1 MLLMFSLCVSGIW
14 WSHRW
19 TWHFERGFLQRQ
31 HPDHA
36 TTKGQPDCEFK
47 TCCFYPLLISLDVLF
62 AVNRNPFL
70 SLCVPSCGHQKTRQ
84 MRERP
89 ETGKTNGIA
98 LLIHLHSYLKHRQ
111 LIYIPLHSIS
121 SSHFCMTSSLNC
133 SWPTSFTPLSSLWG
147 DRVIFQLADSVTL
160 WKHVVL
166 ISESMLLLFMSALR
180 VCLYVASEQVW
191 KEVKDA
197 CMVWGGRGVFEF

>member
-1 MLLMFSLCVSGIW
+1 MSVFFKQVWHFFLLTKQYLDDAARWCKLKYMLNLCISGIW
-14 WSHRW
+14 WSHCW

-36 TTKGQPDCEFK
+36 TTKGQPDCEFQAP
-47 TCCFYPLLISLDVLF
+47 CCFCFWLF
-62 AVNRNPFL
+62 HKYYLQRFIMFF
-70 SLCVPSCGHQKTRQ
+70 SVPSCGHQKTRQ

-133 SWPTSFTPLSSLWG
+133 SWPTSSPLS
-147 DRVIFQLADSVTL
+147 VHCEVT
-160 WKHVVL
+160 
-166 ISESMLLLFMSALR
+166 
-180 VCLYVASEQVW
+180 
-191 KEVKDA
+191 
-197 CMVWGGRGVFEF
+197 G